1 MHSSNQTSFISRRSL
16 LGACAGLSGLAM
28 TGTSMAV
35 PLQGKIRLAGWSKP
49 ISEITNILVEPEKGF
64 FKANGVELA
73 YLPGAGGG
81 DAIRNILSGQ
91 ADVAFTD
98 PGSFFMALDKGE
110 KLVAI
115 YDIYPQNV
123 FNVVSLKSSG
133 IRKPADLKGKKI
145 GVYSLA
151 SGTRQ
156 NLLVML
162 HQAGLKESDVSIV
175 VTGLLNFAPLMQGQ
189 VDATAATD
197 TGLAV
202 GLRKGIGDVNVMQV
216 SDHLNMSSDMFV
228 VREEV
233 FQQKKDLL
241 KAFVKGYRES
251 AAWMMANPEEA
262 SVLAS
267 KYAIDGTR
275 RDINLDVIRLR
286 NASSMPAVQGQPLGS
301 FDMAALQKVPMPIVR
316 WAWCSVRSRWRMW
329 LCRCK
334 YPPEAHRLGGAELW
348 EGYDSISAGRRA
360 AKALACCLL
369 PGACQCLSG
378 NREYESVFFNGLAR
392 QGGAGDGSQPR
403 HWRGDCPG
411 VCARGCDRGRQL
423 PVQ

>member
-1 MHSSNQTSFISRRSL
+1 MPDCIFKPFVMHTSNQTSFISRRSL

-202 GLRKGIGDVNVMQV
+202 GLRKGIGEVNVMQV

-286 NASSMPAVQGQPLGS
+286 NVSSMPAVQGQPLGS
-301 FDMAALQKVPMPIVR
+301 FDLAALQKGADVYRSLGMVQRQIKVADVVVP
-316 WAWCSVRSRWRMW
+316 
-329 LCRCK
+329 L
-334 YPPEAHRLGGAELW
+334 
-348 EGYDSISAGRRA
+348 
-360 AKALACCLL
+360 
-369 PGACQCLSG
+369 
-378 NREYESVFFNGLAR
+378 
-392 QGGAGDGSQPR
+392 
-403 HWRGDCPG
+403 
-411 VCARGCDRGRQL
+411 
-423 PVQ
+423 

>member
-202 GLRKGIGDVNVMQV
+202 GLRKGIGEVNVMKV

-301 FDMAALQKVPMPIVR
+301 FDMAALQKGADAYRALGMVQRQIKVADVVVP
-316 WAWCSVRSRWRMW
+316 
-329 LCRCK
+329 L
-334 YPPEAHRLGGAELW
+334 
-348 EGYDSISAGRRA
+348 
-360 AKALACCLL
+360 
-369 PGACQCLSG
+369 
-378 NREYESVFFNGLAR
+378 
-392 QGGAGDGSQPR
+392 
-403 HWRGDCPG
+403 
-411 VCARGCDRGRQL
+411 
-423 PVQ
+423 